1 MTPYVT
7 VDEANAY
14 FATRLDAQS
23 WEQADDLTRRASLVT
38 ATRRI
43 DMQRLRKRWTGPSD
57 APQAVKDACCEEAL
71 ALLSRTDDDKAR
83 ASWQAQGVTSVSI
96 GDTSES
102 YDLNKAQRGDQL
114 SPEAQQ
120 LLAPWRIGAATI
132 V

>member
-7 VDEANAY
+7 IDEANAY
-14 FATRLDAQS
+14 FATRLDAQA
-23 WEQADDLTRRASLVT
+23 WERADDLTRQAALVT

-43 DMQRLRKRWTGPSD
+43 DMQRLRRRWTGPDD

-71 ALLSRTDDDKAR
+71 ALISRTAEDKLR
-83 ASWQAQGVTSVSI
+83 ESMQAQGVTSVTI

-102 YDLNKAQRGDQL
+102 YDLSRVSRGDQL
-114 SPEAQQ
+114 CATAMQ
-120 LLAPWRIGAATI
+120 LLAPYRVGAAPI